1 MKKLILTMAVA
12 VMASA
17 PALAQKVNTE
27 AIKAKIEKSVE
38 ASRDAKKGTKAA
50 TWLALGK
57 AYYEAATANTA
68 SLFPGLTYDMLVMT
82 TGKASNADEPDT
94 KIIGGKA
101 YASLKYDAIEVYVD
115 PANNTVR
122 SWKETKPIEQDAYSK
137 AIAAYKK
144 AYEIDPKSLD
154 KVGEGYKSVITALT
168 NDGQGFYELGEYANA
183 SKYFSLAA
191 EYSYENPQGVG
202 ENAQQLAFF
211 SGVAAVQAEEY
222 EHAEKVLAK
231 LKEEGYE
238 QNGDIYV
245 YIATAQDKL
254 GKKEAAKETYMAG
267 ISKYANN
274 TTLLTQFIT
283 YAIVNGEDPSIV
295 LPYVLTAQE
304 ADPSN
309 ISLLLA
315 EGIVYDKMKDYD
327 KAIVAYDKA
336 LAVDPD
342 FFGALYNK
350 GFAYYS
356 KAGDYNKQIGQTDYT
371 NKALIE
377 ELKKGFI
384 DNMKNATV
392 VFEKAHEV
400 NPQDA
405 SVVELLR
412 SSYFSLRDEGD
423 DMKAKYEHY
432 NALSKTM

>member
-17 PALAQKVNTE
+17 PAMAQKVNTE
-27 AIKAKIEKSVE
+27 AIKAKIEKGVE
-38 ASRDAKKGTKAA
+38 ASQDAKKAAKSA
-50 TWLALGK
+50 TWLTLGK

-68 SLFPGLTYDMLVMT
+68 SLFPGLTYDMLVLT
-82 TGKASNADEPDT
+82 TGKASNADEPG
-94 KIIGGKA
+94 IRNIGGKD
-101 YASLKYDAIEVYVD
+101 YAALKYDAIEVYVD
-115 PANNTVR
+115 PSNNTVR
-122 SWKETKPIEQDAYSK
+122 SWRETKPIEEDAYVK
-137 AIAAYKK
+137 AIEAYKK
-144 AYEIDPKSLD
+144 AYEVDPKSID

-168 NDGQGFYELGEYANA
+168 NDGQGFYELGEYGNA
-183 SKYFSLAA
+183 AKYFSLAA
-191 EYSYENPQGVG
+191 EYAAENPQGPSD
-202 ENAQQLAFF
+202 NAQQLAFF
-211 SGVAAVQAEEY
+211 SGVAGVQAGEY
-222 EHAEKVLAK
+222 EHAEDILTK
-231 LKEEGYE
+231 LKNQGYE

-254 GKKEAAKETYMAG
+254 GKKEAAKVSYLAG

-274 TTLLTQFIT
+274 NTLLTQFIT
-283 YAIVNGEDPSIV
+283 FAIVNGEDPSIV

-309 ISLLLA
+309 TSLLLA

-327 KAIVAYDKA
+327 KAIAAYDKA
-336 LAVDPD
+336 LAIDPD

-356 KAGDYNKQIGQTDYT
+356 KASECNKQIGQTDYT
-371 NKALIE
+371 NKARIE
-377 ELKKGFI
+377 ELKKDFI
-384 DNMKNATV
+384 QNMKDATV
-392 VFEKAHEV
+392 VFEKAHEI
-400 NPQDA
+400 NPQEA

-423 DMKAKYEHY
+423 DMRAKYEHY

>member
-17 PALAQKVNTE
+17 PAMAQKVNTE
-27 AIKAKIEKSVE
+27 AIKAKIEKGVE
-38 ASRDAKKGTKAA
+38 ATKDAKKSAKAA
-50 TWLALGK
+50 TWLSLGK
-57 AYYEAATANTA
+57 TYYEAATANTA
-68 SLFPGLTYDMLVMT
+68 TLFPGLTYDMLLLT
-82 TGKASNADEPDT
+82 TGKASNADEPG
-94 KIIGGKA
+94 IRNIGGKD
-101 YASLKYDAIEVYVD
+101 YAVLKYDAIEVYVD

-122 SWKETKPIEQDAYSK
+122 SWKETAPIEQDAYSK

-144 AYEIDPKSLD
+144 AYEVDPKSLD
-154 KVGEGYKSVITALT
+154 KVGDGYKSVITALT
-168 NDGQGFYELGEYANA
+168 NDGQGFYELGEYDNA
-183 SKYFSLAA
+183 AKCFALAA
-191 EYSYENPQGVG
+191 ECAYENPQGVS

-211 SGVAAVQAEEY
+211 SGVASTQAEEY
-222 EHAEKVLAK
+222 AQAEKILSK
-231 LKEEGYE
+231 LKDEGYE

-254 GKKEAAKETYMAG
+254 GNKEGAKETYLAG

-327 KAIVAYDKA
+327 KAIAAYDKA
-336 LAVDPD
+336 LALDPA

-356 KAGDYNKQIGQTDYT
+356 KATELNKQIGQTDYT

-377 ELKKGFI
+377 ELKKGYI
-384 DNMKNATV
+384 ENMKSATE

-400 NPQDA
+400 APQDA